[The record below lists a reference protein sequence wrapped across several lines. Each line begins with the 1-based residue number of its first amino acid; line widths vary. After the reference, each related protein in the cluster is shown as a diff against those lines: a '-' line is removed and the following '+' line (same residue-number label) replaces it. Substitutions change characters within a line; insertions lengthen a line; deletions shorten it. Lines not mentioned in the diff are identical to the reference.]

1 MTVKEIFEKAE
12 NGTLTY
18 DEFVKL
24 GGNAKFADL
33 NEGQYVSKR
42 KYEDELNGKSGE
54 IDTLNETISQRDAD
68 LKKLKKQLK
77 DAGTDADKLSSLS
90 TELTSLQEKYKEDTE
105 TYKKQ
110 LESQAYE
117 FAVREFATTQK
128 FSSKAAR
135 RDFIE
140 SMIKENLNMKDGEIL
155 GAKDF
160 VKSYSKDNEDAFV
173 ADEPPK
179 QNAPAPQFVTPT
191 QPTNP
196 QNDNNSGFAGAFHF
210 SGVRQI
216 PGEEGKAPTG
226 LGSGNYF
233 TANE

>member
-18 DEFVKL
+18 DKFVEL
-24 GGNAKFADL
+24 AGSAKFADL

-42 KYEDELNGKSGE
+42 KYEDELEGKAGE
-54 IDTLNETISQRDAD
+54 INTLTETISQRDAD

-77 DAGTDADKLSSLS
+77 DAGTDADKLSTLS
-90 TELTSLQEKYKEDTE
+90 TELSTLQDKYKEATE
-105 TYKKQ
+105 SYKKQ

-117 FAVREFATTQK
+117 FAVREFATSQK

-173 ADEPPK
+173 VEESKPST
-179 QNAPAPQFVTPT
+179 PAPQFVTPT

-196 QNDNNSGFAGAFHF
+196 QPDNNTGFAGAFHF
-210 SGVRQI
+210 NGVRQM
-216 PGEEGKAPTG
+216 PGENNAKPAG
-226 LGSGNYF
+226 LGSGNYY
-233 TANE
+233 TDN